1 MSFFSKLFE
10 RAQPVSLEG
19 FTDWHSHILPGV
31 DDGVETLEESLD
43 ILSGYEQ
50 LGLRELWLTPHIMED
65 LPNTTDKLRQRF
77 EQLKQAYDGS
87 VKLHLA
93 AENMIDNLFLS
104 RLEANDV
111 LPIGEKGDT
120 LLIETSYFSAPMRLF
135 ETIDLIKS
143 KGYHPLLAHP
153 ERYNYITDFS
163 TYSKLREQG
172 VKFQLNLLSI
182 GGYYGPIV
190 RQKARRLL
198 SEGYIDRLGSD
209 MHRTEHL
216 ELLGELKT
224 DRATVDLLP
233 LRR

>member
-77 EQLKQAYDGS
+77 EQLKQAYDGP

-216 ELLGELKT
+216 ELLGELKA
-224 DRATVDLLP
+224 DRAAVDLLP